1 MKNLTKIEA
10 YVVVFRCSSCWET
23 TERMQAC
30 VSQWLT
36 ITVCFSFWDCCEK
49 IGFMKQKTNLTL
61 KILAKRKGSFSN
73 FVFLRVFCCF
83 SHNSNS
89 QEVPSR
95 KFLGPYKIFFII
107 KKMEFCPDFFYYQIL
122 FNNSVSLVCIIVIF
136 L

>member
-61 KILAKRKGSFSN
+61 KILAKKRDPFWTLVFCGFSAVSHIILIHKKFQVENFLAPTKYFSLLKKWN
-73 FVFLRVFCCF
+73 FV
-83 SHNSNS
+83 
-89 QEVPSR
+89 Q
-95 KFLGPYKIFFII
+95 IFFII
-107 KKMEFCPDFFYYQIL
+107 KFYL
-122 FNNSVSLVCIIVIF
+122 IIQF
-136 L
+136 RLYAL